1 MVPGKTRYLFSIGHA
16 MFPGQQGFPASKI
29 FRPAVFWGPGFA
41 CDANFVHLWS
51 LPMTWFSDPKSLLGV
66 AQFCCVWVVVGL
78 VVQADEV
85 IPLNGH
91 HFTVA
96 EGMQIELAANS
107 QLCPRPITAS
117 FDEEGVLYVADSSG
131 SNDPVKQ
138 QLENPSHRILRLT
151 DRDGDGQ
158 FDASSVFADRMMFPE
173 GTLWYQGSLY
183 VAAPPQIWKL
193 TDTDADGVADLREVW
208 FDGKTLTGCAND
220 LHGPYLG
227 RDGWIYW
234 CKGAFAEQHYQR
246 KDGNRWSTR
255 AAHVFRRHPSGG
267 EVEAVMTGGMD
278 NPVDVVMTPGGE
290 KIFTTTFL
298 THPGDG
304 NRDGLIHA
312 IYGGVYGKD
321 HGVLQGHART
331 GELLPPLT
339 HLGAAAPSGL
349 ELVEGANVTSAEGH
363 LLLTCS
369 FNLHKVFWHPLSF
382 KGSRLHAPA
391 RDLVVSDQ
399 LDFHPT
405 DVVQAPDGSW
415 LILDTGGWY
424 KLCCPTSQLVKPDV
438 LGGIYRVSAKDTP
451 SVKDP
456 LGQAL
461 DWAPKS
467 PGALIERFDDPRLFV
482 RRRAI
487 EQVAMFGE
495 DAIAD
500 LQVALNQTDRPRLR
514 LNAIWCLSHI
524 PGDAARRAARVGLRD
539 ALPVVRQAT
548 LHTIA
553 LHRDVESAAVIME
566 QLLHWR
572 PATQRVACEALGR
585 LGRKEATTPLLN
597 LADQASD
604 RMLEHSIVYALIELD
619 DPSTLTKALADPQPG
634 VQRAAA
640 IALDQLAV
648 SAPVQRWVLE
658 HLGHPDERREKTAEW
673 ILTQHPEWGGQLA
686 ERVSDWLDQ
695 MAAQQTLV
703 ERFRPWL
710 GNQLKSEAATRSVVE
725 WMQRQVGET
734 GWTPRV
740 WLPLQLAPPEGF
752 DQELIAVLKQ
762 GMVEASSEAL
772 LPMWDWLS
780 QSNGGLSAEPEI
792 CKSLDQKIFNSKV
805 PDEIRKTVA
814 LARFKSEVSLPE
826 DLFSAILQDLQIQ
839 QNPAVRQNALRLLQ
853 QWPLDEGQRAHLVG
867 WLDRVPATE
876 VTILLSLFKGGEDAD
891 TGLALV
897 QHLQELEAYRWV
909 PESNVRETLASYD
922 EEVNLAA
929 EELWKAYLGQRAEQV
944 AKLEAL
950 LEELP
955 EGNVRRGQQL
965 FHEQKTQCI
974 SCHQMGYLGGKLGPD
989 LTRIGG
995 IRQTRDLLEAIVF
1008 PSISFVRS
1016 YEPKLVTTADGRQIQ
1031 GLIVEQDDESVTLAL
1046 DSQRTE
1052 RVMRDDIDDMAAGRV
1067 SLMPSGFD
1075 QQLNLQEL
1083 ADLVEFLKASR

>member
-1 MVPGKTRYLFSIGHA
+1 MK
-16 MFPGQQGFPASKI
+16 
-29 FRPAVFWGPGFA
+29 
-41 CDANFVHLWS
+41 
-51 LPMTWFSDPKSLLGV
+51 WFSDRKSLLDV
-66 AQFCCVWVVVGL
+66 ARFCLFWLVGGL

-85 IPLNGH
+85 IQLNGH
-91 HFTVA
+91 HFTMA
-96 EGMQIELAANS
+96 EGMKIELAANS

-131 SNDPVKQ
+131 SNDPVNK
-138 QLENPSHRILRLT
+138 QLENPTHRILRLT

-158 FDASSVFADRMMFPE
+158 FDTSSVFADRMMFPE
-173 GTLWYQGSLY
+173 GTLWYRGSLY

-234 CKGAFAEQHYQR
+234 CKGAFAEQHYSR
-246 KDGNRWSTR
+246 KDGNPWSTR
-255 AAHVFRRHPSGG
+255 AAHVFRRLPSGG
-267 EVEAVMTGGMD
+267 EVESVMAGGMD

-321 HGVLQGHART
+321 HGVLEGHART

-339 HLGAAAPSGL
+339 HLGAAAPCGL

-382 KGSRLHAPA
+382 MGSRLHAPA

-451 SVKDP
+451 PVIDP
-456 LGQAL
+456 LGQNL

-467 PGALIERFDDPRLFV
+467 PSILIERFDDPRLFV

-487 EQVAMFGE
+487 DQVARFGE
-495 DAIAD
+495 GAIPD
-500 LQVALNQTDRPRLR
+500 LKAALTQADRPRLR
-514 LNAIWCLSHI
+514 LNTIWCLSHI
-524 PGDAARRAARVGLRD
+524 SSDAARRAARLGLRD
-539 ALPVVRQAT
+539 ALPVVRQAA
-548 LHTIA
+548 LHTMA
-553 LHRDVESAAVIME
+553 LHRDAESAAMIME
-566 QLLHWR
+566 QLLNWR

-585 LGRKEATTPLLN
+585 LGRKEATTLLLN
-597 LADQASD
+597 LADETSD
-604 RMLEHSIVYALIELD
+604 RMLEHSIVYALIELED
-619 DPSTLTKALADPQPG
+619 QTTLTKALSDPQPG

-640 IALDQLAV
+640 IALDQLEV
-648 SAPVQRWVLE
+648 SEPVQRWVMT
-658 HLGHPDERREKTAEW
+658 HLGHPDERREKTAKW
-673 ILTQHPEWGGQLA
+673 ILQQHPEWGGQLA
-686 ERVSDWLDQ
+686 GRVSGWLDQ
-695 MAAQQTLV
+695 MVAQQTLV

-710 GNQLKSEAATRSVVE
+710 GTQLKSEAATRGVAE
-725 WMQRQVGET
+725 WMLRQVGES
-734 GWTPRV
+734 GWTHRV

-752 DQELIAVLKQ
+752 DRELAGVLIQ
-762 GMVEASSEAL
+762 GMSEASSETL
-772 LPMWDWLS
+772 VPMWDWLS
-780 QSNGGLSAEPEI
+780 QSNGGLSAEPTI
-792 CKSLDQKIFNSKV
+792 CLSLDQKIFNSEV
-805 PDEIRKTVA
+805 PNEIRKTAA
-814 LARFKSEVSLPE
+814 LARFQSEVSLPE
-826 DLFSAILQDLQIQ
+826 DLFSAILQDLHIEQE
-839 QNPAVRQNALRLLQ
+839 PAVRKNALRLLQ
-853 QWPLDEGQRAHLVG
+853 QWPVNEAQRAHLVG
-867 WLDRVPATE
+867 WLERVPATE
-876 VTILLSLFKGGEDAD
+876 VAILLKVFKGGEDAE
-891 TGLALV
+891 TGLAMV
-897 QHLQELEAYRWV
+897 QNLQEREAHLWV
-909 PESNVRETLASYD
+909 PESNVRETLATYGK
-922 EEVNLAA
+922 EVDLAA
-929 EELWKAYLGQRAEQV
+929 KGIWKAYLGQSAEQA

-974 SCHQMGYLGGKLGPD
+974 RCHQMGYLGGKLGPD

-1016 YEPKLVTTADGRQIQ
+1016 YEPTLVTTVDGRPIQ

-1046 DSQRTE
+1046 DPQRTE
-1052 RVMRDDIDDMAAGRV
+1052 RVMRDEIDEMAAGRV

-1075 QQLNLQEL
+1075 QQLSLQEL